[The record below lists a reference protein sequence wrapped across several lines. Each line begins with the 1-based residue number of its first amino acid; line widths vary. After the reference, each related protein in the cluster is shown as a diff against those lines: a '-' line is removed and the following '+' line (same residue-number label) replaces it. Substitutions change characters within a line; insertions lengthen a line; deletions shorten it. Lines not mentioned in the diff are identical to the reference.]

1 MELSGRNKEHI
12 TILSFELLALSSL
25 EVVWIPRDSDKSAHA
40 LASWAFRLKLSGRFS
55 FQEVAPDVVTTL
67 LSV

>member
-1 MELSGRNKEHI
+1 MELSGRNKEQI

-40 LASWAFRLKLSGRFS
+40 LASWAFRLKLSGKVS
-55 FQEVAPDVVTTL
+55 FTGSSP
-67 LSV
+67 